1 MKTQDLEET
10 LDIMSEIY
18 GNLSKGME
26 TIFFYLKK
34 KKDKTEILEKKRTPS
49 DMKILLDGLN
59 NRLETT

>member
-34 KKDKTEILEKKRTPS
+34 KGQNGNSRKEKNT
-49 DMKILLDGLN
+49 I
-59 NRLETT
+59 